1 MPYFA
6 VFFSLFFY
14 GLSTTLQKKSL
25 NFVSLK
31 TLLKIHAY
39 VVGSVYIGIWFLFSK
54 NFSPYAYFY
63 PLLAAI
69 TSAIG
74 FILYY
79 EALKKTNASVVS
91 IISSLFAVI
100 TVILSI
106 AFLKETFYPKYV
118 FGLFFIVSGL
128 ILLNLKKGKTRSN
141 ILGIILAFIA
151 MIMWGLW
158 GFFSKV
164 SYNYVGE
171 VEILGAFGVIGPIFF
186 LLYAKRLKEDKKEIS
201 SKGEIIALISVIITI
216 IASILCY
223 FSLAFLPA
231 SFVIPIISAYPVIT
245 AISSV
250 IILKE
255 KFSFKKIIYFA
266 LIIIGI
272 IIFFL

>member
-6 VFFSLFFY
+6 VFFSLLFY
-14 GLSTTLQKKSL
+14 GLSTTLQKKAL
-25 NFVSLK
+25 LFVSLK

-39 VVGSVYIGIWFLFSK
+39 IVGAIYIGIWFFFSK
-54 NFSPYAYFY
+54 NFSPSDYFY
-63 PLLAAI
+63 PLLGAI

-79 EALKKTNASVVS
+79 EALKKTDASIVS
-91 IISSLFAVI
+91 TISSIFAII
-100 TVILSI
+100 TVALSI
-106 AFLKETFYPKYV
+106 TFLKETFYIKYV
-118 FGLFFIVSGL
+118 FGLFFIILGL
-128 ILLNLKKGKTRSN
+128 ILLNIKKSKTKSN
-141 ILGIILAFIA
+141 VLGIILAFIG

-171 VEILGAFGVIGPIFF
+171 AEILGAFGVIGPIFF
-186 LLYAKRLKEDKKEIS
+186 LIYAKRLKEDKKEIS
-201 SKGEIIALISVIITI
+201 SKGEIIALISVIVTI

-231 SFVIPIISAYPVIT
+231 AFVIPIISAYPVIT
-245 AISSV
+245 AISSA

-255 KFSFKKIIYFA
+255 KFTPVKMLYLV